1 MYWGLGFEIKN
12 KKNIFFFKFLN
23 LIYLRME
30 IFKTLLFITLY
41 NIAILSIGE
50 RIDYTD
56 EGYENLLQW
65 GLRNS
70 LIINDK
76 IKLTKYNDDKQYIA
90 NDDISKDEII
100 LDIPQ
105 EITFSLNKSLSI
117 LNSKFL
123 KDKYNEYKEED
134 KKSNVTLNDIS
145 HIEQAYIAYLLY
157 SANKTK
163 NNEFQK
169 LYEYYEPL
177 YYIFEEE
184 LMHFP
189 TFFSPDQLN
198 TFINKTM
205 FGSVLEIMNAHIMS
219 QISLLE
225 KIFNEKIDLESY
237 APFRF
242 LLVKKSYN
250 ISNHISVIPFI
261 DLINRE
267 LNTNSI
273 NCKLRVNKG
282 HIQIKAIKNIKK
294 GEIITL
300 KQIKMNNQYSFIFFG
315 KTYDEMEHFIPVII
329 PSLLS
334 DEGIELDID
343 ESDSENKADLAWP
356 NFFEIVLPVYKSV
369 AQSLKRDDSDYACY
383 QMILKYLKQIE
394 SNYNY
399 IDFEN
404 IEDEFYNKRDSDNV
418 KRIITGEKNFIEK
431 KIKELLGLIEKSKKK
446 VKILKNKKI
455 VEDL

>member
-1 MYWGLGFEIKN
+1 
-12 KKNIFFFKFLN
+12 
-23 LIYLRME
+23 ME

-41 NIAILSIGE
+41 NIVILSIDK

-56 EGYENLLQW
+56 EGYEKLLQW
-65 GLRNS
+65 GLKNS
-70 LIINDK
+70 LIVNNK

-90 NDDISKDEII
+90 NDNISKNEII

-105 EITFSLNKSLSI
+105 EITFSLNKSFSI

-123 KDKYNEYKEED
+123 EDKYKEYKKED
-134 KKSNVTLNDIS
+134 INSNTTLNYIS

-157 SANKTK
+157 TANKTK
-163 NNEFQK
+163 SNEFRK

-177 YYIFEEE
+177 YYILEEE
-184 LMHFP
+184 LTHLP
-189 TFFSPDQLN
+189 TFFTPDQLN
-198 TFINKTM
+198 TFLNRTM
-205 FGSVLEIMNAHIMS
+205 FGSILEIMNAHIMS

-237 APFRF
+237 APLRF

-250 ISNHISVIPFI
+250 ISNHMSVIPFI

-267 LNTNSI
+267 LDTNSI

-282 HIQIKAIKNIKK
+282 HIKIKAIKNIKK

-315 KTYDEMEHFIPVII
+315 KTYDEMEHFNSFVIPVII

-334 DEGIELDID
+334 DEGIKLDID
-343 ESDSENKADLAWP
+343 ESDSENKADLTWP
-356 NFFEIVLPVYKSV
+356 NFFEIVLPVYKDV
-369 AQSLKRDDSDYACY
+369 ARSLKRDDSDYACY
-383 QMILKYLKQIE
+383 QMILKYLEQIK

-404 IEDEFYNKRDSDNV
+404 IEDEFDNKRDSDNV

-446 VKILKNKKI
+446 VKILGKNKKV